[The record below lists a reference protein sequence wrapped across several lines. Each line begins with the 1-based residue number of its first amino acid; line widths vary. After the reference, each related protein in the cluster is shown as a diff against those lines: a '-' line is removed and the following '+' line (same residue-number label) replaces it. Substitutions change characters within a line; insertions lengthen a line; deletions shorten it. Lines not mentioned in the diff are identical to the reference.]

1 MTPSPPSRTR
11 RLGALLAAAV
21 VAGSA
26 LGASPAVAVD
36 AAPDA
41 SRPAAS
47 APARTAASTAAD
59 PNADGYDSFIVTY
72 KETASVSGPKGRAL
86 AWGKAAKEAGVSVKE
101 LRETAL
107 GSHVIAT
114 DEKLSPSA
122 SAAFMADLKASSLVE
137 AVEPNAIMTASGL
150 TPTDPS
156 YGQQWG
162 FTGVNGMRVPG
173 AWDSTTGTGSIV
185 AVIDT
190 GITSHADLNANVV
203 AGYDFI
209 SNTTS
214 SRDGNGRD
222 ANPADEGD
230 WYLAGECGDPNPSNS
245 SWHGTHVAGTVAAA
259 ANTVGVVGVA
269 PNAKIQPVRVL
280 GKCGG
285 SLADIAD
292 AIVWS
297 AGGSVPGAPLNATPA
312 DVINM
317 SLGGS
322 GTCGTTYQNA
332 INAAVG
338 RGVPVVVA
346 AGNENQPA
354 ANARPANCQNT
365 ITVAA
370 SDSSGRRSSFSNY
383 GSAVDVTA
391 PGSSIISTVNT
402 GTTRPS
408 GAGYASY
415 NGTSMATPHVAGLTA
430 LMLTKQPRPDPGTGR
445 VHPEVDRPR
454 HARDLLRGL
463 RRRPG
468 RRHRGRRRRRRDGA
482 DRPDCSRGA
491 GPRTLRQPAG
501 EPGLRVGGHRL
512 ERHRPVAVRVR
523 LPALGDLP
531 RRAQQPRLREH
542 RDPLAD
548 RGRARRHDHDAVLLG
563 ARRLGRDQLVHR
575 VRQAVRAGPRR
586 RIRHVH
592 PQDPLQRGEGSR
604 LGAAHR
610 GRLPLRGQD
619 GDPAVPGRGGLVR
632 LDGLQPRRPRALRE
646 VRRAAGGPAGPPAVA
661 RTCPRRGDPVEF
673 CELSGPPRRNGTRAD
688 L

>member
-41 SRPAAS
+41 SRPAVS

-72 KETASVSGPKGRAL
+72 KETASVSRPKGRAL

-150 TPTDPS
+150 TPADPY

-430 LMLTKQPRPDPGTGR
+430 LMLTKQPGLTPAQVESTLKSTARAMPVTCSEGCGAGLADATAAVAAVGGTAPTDPTAPVEPAPAPSGNLLVNPGFESGATGWSGTGR
-445 VHPEVDRPR
+445 SRYESVSPHSGIYHGVLNNLGYANTATLSQTVAVPAGTTTTLSYWVRVDS
-454 HARDLLRGL
+454 AETSSSTAYDKLSVQV
-463 RRRPG
+463 
-468 RRHRGRRRRRRDGA
+468 RDGA
-482 DRPDCSRGA
+482 YGTY
-491 GPRTLRQPAG
+491 TLKTHSNM
-501 EPGLRVGGHRL
+501 EK
-512 ERHRPVAVRVR
+512 
-523 LPALGDLP
+523 
-531 RRAQQPRLREH
+531 
-542 RDPLAD
+542 
-548 RGRARRHDHDAVLLG
+548 
-563 ARRLGRDQLVHR
+563 
-575 VRQAVRAGPRR
+575 
-586 RIRHVH
+586 
-592 PQDPLQRGEGSR
+592 
-604 LGAAHR
+604 
-610 GRLPLRGQD
+610 
-619 GDPAVPGRGGLVR
+619 GRGWVQHTVDVSRFAGRTVTLQFRGVEDSSAWTAFS
-632 LDGLQPRRPRALRE
+632 LDDLALS
-646 VRRAAGGPAGPPAVA
+646 AK
-661 RTCPRRGDPVEF
+661 
-673 CELSGPPRRNGTRAD
+673 
-688 L
+688 